1 MMHIDRRERI
11 YLGVTIGLLTVF
23 VLTLAV
29 SSVAFGIQV
38 PTPYERVDP
47 RTVATP
53 PSPWGLPEAERV
65 RELAPGRYEAY
76 VLSQMWQFTPR
87 EIRVPA
93 GSSVTFYLASR
104 DITHGFKISNTNINM
119 MVVPGEVSRLT
130 ATFDDPGTYNIICHE
145 YCGALHHT
153 MMGQV
158 IVE

>member
-53 PSPWGLPEAERV
+53 PSPWGLPEEERI

-76 VLSQMWQFTPR
+76 VLGQMWQFTPR
-87 EIRVPA
+87 EIRVPS
-93 GSSVTFYLASR
+93 GSSVTFYLTSK

-130 ATFDDPGTYNIICHE
+130 ATFDEPGTYNIICHE

>member
-47 RTVATP
+47 QTVATP
-53 PSPWGLPEAERV
+53 PSPWGLPETERV

-76 VLSQMWQFTPR
+76 VLGQMWQFTPR
-87 EIRVPA
+87 EIRVPS
-93 GSSVTFYLASR
+93 GSSVTFYLTSK

-145 YCGALHHT
+145 YCGALHHF
-153 MMGQV
+153 MMGQI

>member
-11 YLGVTIGLLTVF
+11 YLLITIGLLSVF
-23 VLTLAV
+23 VLAIAV
-29 SSVAFGIQV
+29 SSFAYGIQV
-38 PTPYERVDP
+38 PSPYERVDP

-53 PSPWGLPEAERV
+53 PSPWGLSEEERV
-65 RELAPGRYEAY
+65 RELAPGKYEAY
-76 VLSQMWQFTPR
+76 ILAQMWQFTPR

-93 GSSVTFYLASR
+93 GSSITFYLASK

-130 ATFDDPGTYNIICHE
+130 ATFDVPGTYNIICHE

-153 MMGQV
+153 MMGQI

>member
-11 YLGVTIGLLTVF
+11 YLAITIGLLTVF
-23 VLTLAV
+23 ALTLAV

-38 PTPYERVDP
+38 PTPVERVDP

-53 PSPWGLPEAERV
+53 PSPWGLPEEERI

-76 VLSQMWQFTPR
+76 VLGQMWQFTPR

-93 GSSVTFYLASR
+93 GSSVTFYLTSR

-130 ATFDDPGTYNIICHE
+130 ATFDAPGTYNIICHE